1 MINHNQQSPRRGSGG
16 PKRQGE
22 FAEAEFLN
30 RAIRLGLAVAQP
42 WGDSERYDFI
52 VDAGFRFWRVQVK
65 SSSCQT
71 GGQYGYAFKTY
82 SQGRQSQRDHYTAA
96 QIDIFAAYL
105 IPENLWYILPIKILE
120 SRLNFSLYP
129 DDRRPRGR
137 GHAKMG
143 PIPTLYREA
152 WWILSGEGRHV

>member
-1 MINHNQQSPRRGSGG
+1 MHNQQSQRRGQNA

-22 FAEAEFLN
+22 LAEAAFLD

-52 VDAGFRFWRVQVK
+52 VDAGSRFWRVQVK

-82 SQGRQSQRDHYTAA
+82 SQGRQSQRDHYTSS
-96 QIDIFAAYL
+96 QIDIFAAYV
-105 IPENLWYILPIKILE
+105 IPENLWYILPIKVLE
-120 SRLNFSLYP
+120 RRLNFSLYP
-129 DDRRPRGR
+129 DNRRPRQR
-137 GHAKMG
+137 ANSSLP

-152 WWILSGEGRHV
+152 WWILAAEQKPV